1 MKRNNKIRIDENL
14 ILVNPNDSNFIDK
27 SKPIIINKDDEK
39 ALFLSINLRKF
50 IIFYIKYYRW
60 NILLF
65 SINFISYCIYALS
78 LESCGFSS
86 TNMCTDIKG
95 MKWYYKVVTLAA
107 ISGIIQSIFISLIF
121 FKNKGYKH
129 LLYDIPI
136 YFLFF
141 YFYNGTTVEEHG
153 LYNSMIFIVGF
164 LISTVLL
171 TYILYLIYFIVKKKK
186 FYLLL
191 FILFL
196 VFIISFGYKFKPY
209 DNCPNWAKSI
219 NNTIDND
226 SKDYPCKIQIPK
238 KCVFDRL
245 GNIVDIPRYI
255 KTECHLSGVR
265 KNEKNIFLDSIKG
278 GKYFY
283 NAITK
288 FKRFGYPITT
298 TPDYFQKWN
307 TENRFATYINEQI
320 IYMDYYDNE
329 QERNK
334 KYENVLPPEVILT
347 FDDNEHGTI
356 SQKINFNKNISDERI
371 KISENKKSLFNN
383 IFMFYLDALSSKH
396 FNRKLPKTAQFLK
409 KYFEYNQNFSEKRF
423 SAFEFLKYHS
433 LTRFTVGNIYPMNY
447 GFPPGGQSVRATEKG
462 VSFVKYLKDNG
473 FITGSSGTICSKDS
487 LFPEELDLPNV
498 EYEPY
503 DHENLALFCDRNY
516 YDYGYSL
523 INGINSVLHR
533 CLYGKEG
540 YEYAMEYSEL
550 FWNAYKDNKK
560 FFRLHIYEAHEM
572 TFELI
577 KYADNKIY
585 NFFENFYNKGY
596 FDDTLL
602 IIVSDHGNNFGS
614 YYSLFKAVGEDN
626 NIEGMLPVLKI
637 VIPNKKIIY
646 ESGLYN
652 NLYENQQTFISPYD
666 IYNSIIHASCSD
678 YKDIDTKPK
687 NHFEKGD
694 IYSWIG
700 YSIFNLID
708 YKQRY
713 CDNPELDL
721 NPTSCLCKK

>member
-1 MKRNNKIRIDENL
+1 MKKNNKIRIDENL

-694 IYSWIG
+694 IYSWRG